1 MNRNYIAA
9 LAMAIACTGT
19 AISEAASPVPGIFGT
34 VYTDQDSD
42 GQLTAG
48 EELSGVNVKLFQDNG
63 NGTFEPGV
71 DVAVGAGAITGADG
85 GYSFD
90 ALSFTAGYFVQRP
103 AQSWDGIELPER
115 VSGLLKPGAAKLTVD
130 DFLAIK

>member
-115 VSGLLKPGAAKLTVD
+115 VSGLLKPERPS
-130 DFLAIK
+130 